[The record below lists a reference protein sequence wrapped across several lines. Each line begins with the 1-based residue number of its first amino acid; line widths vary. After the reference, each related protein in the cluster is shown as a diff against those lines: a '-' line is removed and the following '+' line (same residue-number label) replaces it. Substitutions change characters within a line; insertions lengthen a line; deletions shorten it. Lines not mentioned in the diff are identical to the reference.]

1 MTEPVLRLERLTKT
15 FGSVVAVD
23 ALSLDLKGGEFVT
36 LLGPSGCGKS
46 TTLRMIG
53 GFETPTS
60 GRILVEGK
68 DQTRVP
74 PNKRN
79 VNMVFQDYALFPH
92 LNVAKNVAFGLQMK
106 GWARDDIA
114 AKVDELL
121 ALVRLRE
128 YGQRAPH
135 ELSGGQRQ
143 RVALARA
150 LAPDPPV
157 LLLDEPLGALDA
169 KLRREMQSELRR
181 LQRTTGKTFILVTHD
196 QEEALTMSDTIVVMN
211 NGRIEQSGSPEELYN
226 YPRTEFVARFIGE
239 MNFFEGT
246 AIAVE
251 DDMVRFEWSGTTMLA
266 RRALVQPVPGKPVS
280 AAVRPEYLSVSAAR
294 PIDGRN
300 AVKGRIHERVFR
312 GTELRYVVLVEGM
325 RVDVSTRDPAA
336 MSLPDEVWV
345 SWDPEKMFLLE
356 PGAPRAEA
364 KTQLERESA

>member
-1 MTEPVLRLERLTKT
+1 
-15 FGSVVAVD
+15 
-23 ALSLDLKGGEFVT
+23 
-36 LLGPSGCGKS
+36 SGCGKS

-196 QEEALTMSDTIVVMN
+196 QEEALTMSDTVVVMN
-211 NGRIEQSGSPEELYN
+211 NGRIEQSGTPEELYN
-226 YPRTEFVARFIGE
+226 SPGTEFVARFIGE
-239 MNFFEGT
+239 MNFFD
-246 AIAVE
+246 ARVIAGHG
-251 DDMVRFEWSGTTMLA
+251 DMVELDWKGETLRA
-266 RRALVQPVPGKPVS
+266 RRAD
-280 AAVRPEYLSVSAAR
+280 A
-294 PIDGRN
+294 
-300 AVKGRIHERVFR
+300 
-312 GTELRYVVLVEGM
+312 
-325 RVDVSTRDPAA
+325 
-336 MSLPDEVWV
+336 
-345 SWDPEKMFLLE
+345 
-356 PGAPRAEA
+356 
-364 KTQLERESA
+364 